1 MNEKNKETMK
11 TIRQIVTEMG
21 FKADGYGNRVKKYDD
36 VIGRF
41 KFNAT
46 SMRMERRVNETGSK
60 WVRIVSAYYKDLS
73 VVDGEVLLKGKVLI
87 RK

>member
-1 MNEKNKETMK
+1 
-11 TIRQIVTEMG
+11 MG
-21 FKADGYGNRVKKYDD
+21 FKEDRYGNYVKKYDN

-46 SMRMERRVNETGSK
+46 SMRMERRANESGSK
-60 WVRIVSAYYKDLS
+60 WMRIVSAYYKDLS
-73 VVDGEVLLKGKVLI
+73 VVDGEVLLKGIVLI